1 MKIEENEKK
10 AYIKELGSRKGK
22 NQDREDNA
30 NREEDEE
37 KEEVEKAKEK

>member
-22 NQDREDNA
+22 NQDRETMQT
-30 NREEDEE
+30 E
-37 KEEVEKAKEK
+37 KKTKKKKK